1 MYEFCSQFGED
12 MYVFNR
18 FINKINDT
26 GTFVELG
33 ALNGITYSISLFFE
47 RYLNFKG
54 ILIEPT
60 YEYNELIVN
69 RPKCYNFNYAI
80 NYTNDKSLF
89 LGTGACS
96 GLVETMS
103 ENFKNTHHRN
113 SNNTYYVNCKPMK
126 EIIESTDIKYID
138 LLIIDV
144 EGAEKV
150 VLETMDFSIPIY
162 VIIIELDGHNVEKDN
177 ICREILIK
185 NGFTLDIRVSIN
197 EFWINNNYFRKD
209 ILYDETI
216 PKINFDNLSS
226 RGFNRFIDFNHY
238 DINELRDSLLIQ

>member
-1 MYEFCSQFGED
+1 MLSVWRRYI
-12 MYVFNR
+12 YIYNR
-18 FINKINDT
+18 FINKINDS

-33 ALNGITYSISLFFE
+33 AINGITYSISLFFE
-47 RYLNFKG
+47 KYLNFKG

-60 YEYNELIVN
+60 NEYNDLILN
-69 RPKCYNFNYAI
+69 RPKCHNFNYAI

-96 GLVETMS
+96 GLIETMS
-103 ENFKNTHHRN
+103 ENFKNTWHK
-113 SNNTYYVNCKPMK
+113 NNNNCKPIK

-144 EGAEKV
+144 EGAEQV

-162 VIIIELDGHNVEKDN
+162 IIVIELDEHNIEKDN

-185 NGFTLDIRVSIN
+185 NGFTFDIRVNVN
-197 EFWINNNYFRKD
+197 EFWINNNYFRKN
-209 ILYDETI
+209 I
-216 PKINFDNLSS
+216 PKINFNNFSS
-226 RGFNRFIDFNHY
+226 YCFNRYIDFNHPN
-238 DINELRDSLLIQ
+238 IHQLRDSLLIQ